1 MPGKAGLESPWILV
15 ICHEFPPI
23 GGGAGKNLSLLCREL
38 AGRGIGVRV
47 LTSDP
52 GAGNRLDHPFEVE
65 YLATGRKHRFET
77 RILGLLVFV
86 WKAALRASASG
97 FRGRGRPALVL
108 SCLGIP
114 AGLAGTWAS
123 RRLGTPHAV
132 WFHGSDVHGGR
143 PGGCGLLQRMLFRK
157 VARAA
162 AHNLF
167 VSPGLRGMAERIV
180 AVPGAALLPSCPSP
194 EILAAA
200 AGSATVP
207 ASASATAAGG
217 GRYFLFLGRFEPVK
231 NPLLILEALAL
242 LKGEGKAVPRFRFVG
257 GGALAGSMRAR
268 LRALDLDGQAVLEG
282 PAAYD
287 EVPALLRGAYALV
300 VPSRVEGMNTAI
312 LEAARFGVPAV
323 GSDTVGVRDFVLHG
337 DTGLLFPEGDAA
349 ALASALLDISGDASL
364 RDALGARAR
373 EAAQPYTSERVA
385 EAFLAAVAS
394 SAPGLAVSARPALAT
409 PATPA
414 SSAAPATPPTLPT
427 PPGGAALLSRIPT
440 SASSE
445 EAAACP

>member
-1 MPGKAGLESPWILV
+1 MPGNAGLETPWILV
-15 ICHEFPPI
+15 LCHEFPPI
-23 GGGAGKNLSLLCREL
+23 GGGAAKNLYLLCREL

-52 GAGNRLDHPFEVE
+52 GSGNRLRHPFEVE

-77 RILGLLVFV
+77 RLFGMLGFV

-97 FRGRGRPALVL
+97 FRGSGRPALVL

-123 RRLGTPHAV
+123 RRLGAPHAV
-132 WFHGSDVHGGR
+132 WYHGSDVHGGR
-143 PGGCGLLQRMLFRK
+143 PGGCGALQRALLRK
-157 VARAA
+157 VVRAA

-167 VSPGLRGMAERIV
+167 VSPGLRGMAEAV
-180 AVPGAALLPSCPSP
+180 AAVPGAALLPSCPSP

-200 AGSATVP
+200 A
-207 ASASATAAGG
+207 ASSRGAAAGAAPGTAAGED
-217 GRYFLFLGRFEPVK
+217 RYFLFLGRFEPVK
-231 NPLLILEALAL
+231 NPMLILEALAL
-242 LKGEGKAVPRFRFVG
+242 LKEEGKAVPRFRFVG
-257 GGALAGSMRAR
+257 GGALAGSLRTR
-268 LRALDLDGQAVLEG
+268 LQALALGGQAVLEG

-287 EVPALLRGAYALV
+287 QVPALLLGAYALV
-300 VPSRVEGMNTAI
+300 VPSRVEGMNTTI

-323 GSDTVGVRDFVLHG
+323 GSDTVGVRDFVRSG
-337 DTGLLFPEGDAA
+337 ETGLIFPEGDAR
-349 ALASALLDISGDASL
+349 ALARALLALAGDASL

-373 EAAQPYTSERVA
+373 EAALPYTSERVA
-385 EAFLAAVAS
+385 EAFLAAVSA
-394 SAPGLAVSARPALAT
+394 SAPEL
-409 PATPA
+409 
-414 SSAAPATPPTLPT
+414 AAPARSGSQAP
-427 PPGGAALLSRIPT
+427 PPGGAALLSRTPS